1 MVVVVVVLV
10 ALLLL
15 LLPLIPCCFSTKENA
30 ELNCTRNDAPQRGTS
45 HV

>member
-1 MVVVVVVLV
+1 MVVVVVVMV

-15 LLPLIPCCFSTKENA
+15 LLPLLPVVFNKENA
-30 ELNCTRNDAPQRGTS
+30 ELNCARSDAPQRGTS